1 MFNSGHIN
9 PSWDIEEFK
18 ALDYK
23 FDTHKDDGLLNKFAS
38 TGHSKMY
45 MTLWNYFQPN
55 PFPNV
60 VFDYIVPQFDLENV
74 SVAINLFTP
83 GQYLPV
89 HGDLYGKYKTFHG
102 LTDQTITRHVIMLED
117 SVPGQVSQAC
127 DVTLGE
133 WKAGDWISWDNGD
146 PHAVYNF
153 SMQNRYA
160 IQLTGTPKIKQD
172 EMHF

>member
-1 MFNSGHIN
+1 MEWLTYIN
-9 PSWDIEEFK
+9 PNDGKIEWGGYDPSNNENPLRNGDDVVTIQFLALQPQTSWLESPLHTTK
-18 ALDYK
+18 
-23 FDTHKDDGLLNKFAS
+23 KFAGN
-38 TGHSKMY
+38 TAWK
-45 MTLWNYFQPN
+45 
-55 PFPNV
+55 
-60 VFDYIVPQFDLENV
+60 DL
-74 SVAINLFTP
+74 
-83 GQYLPV
+83 
-89 HGDLYGKYKTFHG
+89 
-102 LTDQTITRHVIMLED
+102 TITPTNGIIQVLKVSSNVIMLED

-172 EMHF
+172 EIYIYYSYSNNASFL